1 MWKMIDFVYFADSF
15 SDHEKTDIPMATN
28 DVQNERQ
35 TGQLSVLETYQRV
48 MLHIDPELVGYIYE
62 RKHFRDQFMSK
73 LAEKDIKFDWEAD
86 NDFAIILYR
95 GNDVQECLR
104 TVKSFL
110 EMFSK
115 REISVKEDIWHMAL
129 PHIRNIPPIS
139 EEEEAPKIEPL
150 EAKSK
155 IKIISLKS
163 DIDIYCKQ
171 LRKKLQN
178 ISKEANFYNET
189 ITKYSK
195 RYIKFLTKINFVENH
210 INSNC
215 KDCLVQFDEENSI
228 VYLNGPKEQLVT
240 AVQEFDEQELAT
252 CEEHLDLPQ
261 IFLEIFLTEK
271 GKRAVEEALQKCQ
284 STCLFSVMK
293 SDGHFDDLVGEILGH
308 SDKDVEEA
316 IAQISQIAALE
327 NIYLEESN
335 VALTETPEWYELCE
349 SISAQTEVRINHNNL
364 RNIEVTGLRDDVKST
379 VQQLQNFLDKN
390 SVRKERYTCRSRFI
404 KQFLREFRK
413 HDLQL
418 IEEKLEK
425 YDVKITDNDAFNFS
439 ISARGDGLK
448 QARELLAE
456 IADCIVADSFAIK
469 QPGLRKTFERV
480 KGDSIVEKIGKD
492 HKCLVEM
499 KKKFH
504 RKDERTAG
512 SESDIDDDIM
522 ESSASIEDPSV
533 LIFERCK
540 ISWKIGNIADEQV
553 SCGLIC

>member
-1 MWKMIDFVYFADSF
+1 MIIFVFFAYSL
-15 SDHEKTDIPMATN
+15 SDHENTDVSMAQP
-28 DVQNERQ
+28 DVNNGRQ
-35 TGQLSVLETYQRV
+35 TGQLLVLETYQRV
-48 MLHIDPELVGYIYE
+48 VLHIDPELVGYIYE

-73 LAEKDIKFDWEAD
+73 LEEKDIKFDWKAD
-86 NDFAIILYR
+86 NDLASILYR
-95 GNDVQECLR
+95 GNDEKECLK

-115 REISVKEDIWHMAL
+115 CEIPVKEDIWHVAL
-129 PHIRNIPPIS
+129 LHIRNIPPIS
-139 EEEEAPKIEPL
+139 EEEAPKIEPL
-150 EAKSK
+150 ETKF
-155 IKIISLKS
+155 ILRIISLKS
-163 DIDIYCKQ
+163 DIDFYSKQ
-171 LRKKLQN
+171 LRTKLRN
-178 ISKEANFYNET
+178 MSKEANFDKEM
-189 ITKYSK
+189 ITKYPK

-215 KDCLVQFDEENSI
+215 KDCRVQFDEENST
-228 VYLNGPKEQLVT
+228 VYLNGPKEQLAI

-252 CEEHLDLPQ
+252 CREHLDLPQ
-261 IFLEIFLTEK
+261 NFLEILLTEK

-293 SDGHFDDLVGEILGH
+293 SDGHFDELVGEILGN

-327 NIYLEESN
+327 TIYLEESN
-335 VALTETPEWYELCE
+335 VALTATPEWYELCE
-349 SISAQTEVRINHNNL
+349 SISAQTEVRINSNNL
-364 RNIEVTGLRDDVKST
+364 PDIEVTGLRDDVKFT

-390 SVRKERYTCRSRFI
+390 SVRKECYACRSRFI
-404 KQFLREFRK
+404 KEFLREFRR

-425 YDVKITDNDAFNFS
+425 YDVKITDSDAGNFS

-456 IADCIVADSFAIK
+456 IADCIVADRLTIK

-492 HKCLVEM
+492 HKCLIEM

-504 RKDERTAG
+504 RTDERTAG

-522 ESSASIEDPSV
+522 ELSASTEDPSV
-533 LIFERCK
+533 LVYERYK

-553 SCGLIC
+553 SYRLIC